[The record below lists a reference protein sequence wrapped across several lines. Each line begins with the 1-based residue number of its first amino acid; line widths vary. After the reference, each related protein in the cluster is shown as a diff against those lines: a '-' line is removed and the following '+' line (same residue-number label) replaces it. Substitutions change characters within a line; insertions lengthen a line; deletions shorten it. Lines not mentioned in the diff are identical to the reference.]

1 VLRPSRAA
9 LAVAVVLLLAACGA
23 SRPPWLAPEVRI
35 GDRAFA
41 RAIEAHTLAAIVPGN
56 DVEILLNGDE
66 IFPAMLAAI
75 RSARTTITLATY
87 LYEDG
92 TIADEIAHAL
102 AERCRAGVGVAILV
116 DAVGSHRMS
125 EDNRDLLR
133 RSGCHLERFHPV
145 SALNPRRVNRRNHRR
160 VLVVDGR
167 IAFTGGTGIGTKWT
181 GDGRQARQWRQTD
194 VRVEGPIV
202 AHLQAA
208 FAELWRETTGILLGG
223 DAHFPELEPR
233 GRVLAQSVKS
243 SPTGG
248 NSEAYALFLLAV
260 ESARTSIALSTPY
273 FVPDARMRTAL
284 VNAAARGVRVAVL
297 VNGVTDNTPDRLTRR
312 ASQQGYGA
320 ALAAGIRIY
329 EPPRAMMHA
338 KTLIVDGVFA
348 NVGSVNL
355 DPRSFGLNH
364 ELTLV
369 IHDAAI
375 ARRLEDVFAEDVREA
390 REITRDTWK
399 RRGLGRV
406 LELIVLPFRNA
417 L

>member
-1 VLRPSRAA
+1 MRPWIRRALVAAA
-9 LAVAVVLLLAACGA
+9 LLTIAACA
-23 SRPPWLAPEVRI
+23 SSRPPWLAPDIRI
-35 GDRAFA
+35 GDRTFA
-41 RAIEAHTLAAIVPGN
+41 RAIEGHTLSAIVPGN
-56 DVEILLNGDE
+56 QVELLLNGDE
-66 IFPAMLAAI
+66 ILPAMLAAI
-75 RSARTTITLATY
+75 RGARTTITLATY

-92 TIADEIAHAL
+92 AIADEIAAAL

-125 EDNRDLLR
+125 EENRDLLQ
-133 RSGCHLERFHPV
+133 RSGCHLERFRPL

-167 IAFTGGTGIGTKWT
+167 IGFTGGTGIGTKWT
-181 GDGRQARQWRQTD
+181 GDGRQPGRWRQTD
-194 VRVEGPIV
+194 VRVEGPVV

-208 FAELWRETTGILLGG
+208 FAETWREATGVLLGG
-223 DAHFPELEPR
+223 DAYFPESEPR
-233 GRVLAQSVKS
+233 GRVLAQAVKS

-248 NSEAYALFLLAV
+248 NSEAYALFLLAI

-273 FVPDARMRTAL
+273 FVPDERMRAAL
-284 VNAAARGVRVAVL
+284 LNAAARGVRVSVL

-312 ASQQGYGA
+312 ASQQAYGA

-329 EPPRAMMHA
+329 ESRRAMMHA
-338 KTLIVDGVFA
+338 KTLAIDGLFA
-348 NVGSVNL
+348 NVGSMNL

-369 IHDAAI
+369 IHDAAV
-375 ARRLEDVFAEDVREA
+375 ARRLETIFADDVREA
-390 REITRDTWK
+390 REITAETWK
-399 RRGLGRV
+399 RRGVGRV
-406 LELIVLPFRNA
+406 LELFVLPFRNA